1 MKKENILLNNKN
13 LNNKED
19 MIMKEE
25 INNRIEEIIDELPDY
40 VKKSIY
46 YDYENCKYQCEYDT
60 TDAIELYY
68 KSLNDYG
75 LNGWV
80 DADDVIQYA
89 ISNGFNPDDEYIN
102 SDDNYKKELALEL
115 IKNMDLDGTNIIN
128 LIKEFIDL
136 LNDDLER

>member
-1 MKKENILLNNKN
+1 MVKTNQFNQSNQNIIL
-13 LNNKED
+13 KED
-19 MIMKEE
+19 TIMEKREE
-25 INNRIEEIIDELPDY
+25 INNRIEEIINELPDY
-40 VKKSIY
+40 VKQSIY

-80 DADDVIQYA
+80 YADDVIQYA
-89 ISNGFNPDDEYIN
+89 GLCPYDYNDD
-102 SDDNYKKELALEL
+102 DKKELALE
-115 IKNMDLDGTNIIN
+115 IISNMDLDGTNTIN

-136 LNDDLER
+136 LNDDLEK

>member
-1 MKKENILLNNKN
+1 MEKR
-13 LNNKED
+13 
-19 MIMKEE
+19 EE

-40 VKKSIY
+40 VKQSIY

-89 ISNGFNPDDEYIN
+89 IANGFNPDNEYID

-115 IKNMDLDGTNIIN
+115 IENMDLDGTNTIN

-136 LNDDLER
+136 QNDDLER